1 MTDTGPVQQLGP
13 RPFGSSAD
21 GSLPGR
27 DWVNTMDGYNRHC
40 STDLGTQSLYRRVR
54 GNHLV
59 QRKVEGKCPP
69 ANPEGYGIRR
79 KRATIRPGDAW
90 NRDSAPRPN
99 RRGNGHSPGAVRRIM
114 FGLWRRGRS
123 QNAAPSHRPRGDGQP
138 RPRSPERAI
147 TLDRTL
153 CSFRITPGSRATRNL
168 SRTRHDPRVP
178 ETGYRKVSISRLSS
192 G

>member
-1 MTDTGPVQQLGP
+1 
-13 RPFGSSAD
+13 
-21 GSLPGR
+21 
-27 DWVNTMDGYNRHC
+27 MDGYNRHC

-59 QRKVEGKCPP
+59 QRKVGGKRPP
-69 ANPEGYGIRR
+69 ANPEGYGIRLR

-114 FGLWRRGRS
+114 LLACGVGVAR

-138 RPRSPERAI
+138 RLQPRAVSLVHRYLADGRAPFAMR
-147 TLDRTL
+147 LDT
-153 CSFRITPGSRATRNL
+153 SRLFDTWRSAMQVCAHVDEVRPIRP
-168 SRTRHDPRVP
+168 RTRGCEECLKDGDSWVHL
-178 ETGYRKVSISRLSS
+178 RLCLTC
-192 G
+192 GHVGC